1 MTRATSTQ
9 TNWFGGQIAE
19 QRHGYASDEL
29 YFASSALLKNLIV
42 RPTGSLTRRPGTKF
56 VARTDS
62 NALTLGYEGN
72 TVRLVPFV
80 FGHESASNYVLEFG
94 HRSMTVTVTD
104 DSSSLLFDTTT
115 NHGLLEGDIIQFS
128 ATTTM
133 PGNITAGTDY
143 YVKYVSA
150 TTFRVSASMGGTLGE
165 VVQTL
170 ITYITTLGSGVS
182 LDLGYVKFYKDGA
195 VLSGESIAG
204 TDQDHLRLTGSP
216 FNSATKLKN
225 LQFVQSADIIFLVSP
240 DVKPYK
246 MSRYSNTTNTD
257 ASWRTKDGGT
267 VTTGYRW
274 VLEPFVIKDGPY
286 LEQQEDERNGNEDVT
301 ISISSPSSTYSNTSQ
316 GTGFINKKFLVP
328 NHSTTQAKIDNAWYD
343 TTGGATGVANTDAN
357 VSYLQLKN
365 HGLNDGM
372 LITLTD
378 AAPGAKTH
386 PVNGN
391 YYVVN
396 ATANTFKLADA
407 TDLTPEVFDIANK
420 PKIYAQYHPK
430 GSTLQVDSTLDLF
443 HADDVGRLMRFS
455 PFKRDTIYWVYGEIT
470 TYTSATRVT
479 LTLKQDCPV
488 SDSSALSTWKLGA
501 WYTGNYP
508 HHVGIFQQ
516 RMVFARNSKA
526 PQTVWFS
533 ETGSFEHFSPSEQEG
548 TSTGATATGSQ
559 IVGDQIVPSNGMTF
573 TFDSGTIDEIQW
585 LVSQEKLLAGSTGGV
600 YAVYGSEQD
609 LTITPFNFTIKREG
623 TQPAQTGANAVPYDS
638 NALYIQGTGKK
649 VRVITFGDSAT
660 GAKSADITSRAT
672 DILNQSAKQVIE
684 TDIPNFVSWFRMG
697 DGTIVGL
704 TYIPQLEII
713 AWHTHELGGNYNYSS
728 TREGDPTGHMTTD
741 KDHAVVLDMCT
752 IPSSSRDQ
760 LWVLVRRT
768 VPVADTSLNTF
779 TGSNSTSPA
788 GTLIFNDTGHG
799 LLTGEQIEVSN
810 AGGALPGNLVAST
823 TYYVTKV
830 DANTFTVSTTS
841 TGSAVA
847 YSSTGSGTNSWSYA
861 ERIIETV
868 EMMEDW
874 MSTESISDSKYLDG
888 HVVAESAVDFSS
900 GALTHLQA
908 ETVDILGDGSVFD
921 SQIVNASG
929 TLSDDLT
936 TSQGTLVAGM
946 GYTSR
951 LITLP
956 IAQGPGG
963 TIRIGNMKRV
973 HRGWAKLFRTPN
985 FKYAIYT
992 NTFSD
997 SDLAESVTRTIADL
1011 YGTAPTMASDTRE
1024 LIPLSQGFTD
1034 GQFLIQQTDPLPLNI
1049 LALELDYE
1057 TNDN

>member
-29 YFASSALLKNLIV
+29 YFSSSALLKNLIV

-94 HRSMTVTVTD
+94 HRSMTVTASS
-104 DSSSLLFDTTT
+104 DSGIKFTTT
-115 NHGLLEGDIIQFS
+115 SIHGLIVGDIVNFS
-128 ATTTM
+128 TSSTLTE
-133 PGNITAGTDY
+133 NISANTDY
-143 YVKYVSA
+143 YVLSVPST
-150 TTFRVSASMGGTLGE
+150 TTFRVSASMSGETVGAVVAYSSGGTGA
-165 VVQTL
+165 
-170 ITYITTLGSGVS
+170 GSGVS
-182 LDLGYVKFYKDGA
+182 FDLGYVKFYKDGA
-195 VLSGESIAG
+195 VLSGETNKG

-246 MSRYSNTTNTD
+246 MSRYSNSSDT
-257 ASWRTKDGGT
+257 AGSFRTKDGGT

-301 ISISSPSSTYSNTSQ
+301 ISISSPSSTFSNTGQ
-316 GTGFINKKFLVP
+316 GTGFINKKFLEP
-328 NHSTTQAKIDNAWYD
+328 NHPTNQAKIDNAWYD
-343 TTGGATGVANTDAN
+343 TTAGGATGVANTDAN

-378 AAPGAKTH
+378 ASGGTD
-386 PVNGN
+386 PVNGD

-407 TDLTPEVFDIANK
+407 TDLTPEVFDVANK

-470 TYTSATRVT
+470 TYTSATTVI

-533 ETGSFEHFSPSEQEG
+533 ETGSFERFSPSEQEG

-779 TGSNSTSPA
+779 TGSDSSGSLLFTDSA
-788 GTLIFNDTGHG
+788 HG
-799 LLTGEQIEVSN
+799 LLTGEQVEVSN

-830 DANTFTVSTTS
+830 DDNTFTVSTTS

-847 YSSTGSGTNSWSYA
+847 YSSAGSGTNSWSYA

>member
-1 MTRATSTQ
+1 M
-9 TNWFGGQIAE
+9 
-19 QRHGYASDEL
+19 Y
-29 YFASSALLKNLIV
+29 
-42 RPTGSLTRRPGTKF
+42 
-56 VARTDS
+56 
-62 NALTLGYEGN
+62 
-72 TVRLVPFV
+72 
-80 FGHESASNYVLEFG
+80 
-94 HRSMTVTVTD
+94 
-104 DSSSLLFDTTT
+104 
-115 NHGLLEGDIIQFS
+115 
-128 ATTTM
+128 
-133 PGNITAGTDY
+133 
-143 YVKYVSA
+143 
-150 TTFRVSASMGGTLGE
+150 
-165 VVQTL
+165 
-170 ITYITTLGSGVS
+170 
-182 LDLGYVKFYKDGA
+182 
-195 VLSGESIAG
+195 
-204 TDQDHLRLTGSP
+204 
-216 FNSATKLKN
+216 
-225 LQFVQSADIIFLVSP
+225 
-240 DVKPYK
+240 
-246 MSRYSNTTNTD
+246 
-257 ASWRTKDGGT
+257 
-267 VTTGYRW
+267 
-274 VLEPFVIKDGPY
+274 
-286 LEQQEDERNGNEDVT
+286 
-301 ISISSPSSTYSNTSQ
+301 
-316 GTGFINKKFLVP
+316 
-328 NHSTTQAKIDNAWYD
+328 
-343 TTGGATGVANTDAN
+343 
-357 VSYLQLKN
+357 
-365 HGLNDGM
+365 
-372 LITLTD
+372 ITLTD
-378 AAPGAKTH
+378 SGSSGH
-386 PVNGN
+386 PANGN

-396 ATANTFKLADA
+396 ATANTFKLANA
-407 TDLTPEVFDIANK
+407 TDLTPETFTNAEK
-420 PKIYAQYHPK
+420 PKIYARYYPK
-430 GSTLQVDSTLDLF
+430 GATLQIDSSDDLF
-443 HADDVGRLMRFS
+443 SADDVGRLFRFS

-470 TYTSATRVT
+470 AYSSATRVT

-488 SDSSALSTWKLGA
+488 SDSNALTTWKLGA

-533 ETGSFEHFSPSEQEG
+533 ETGAFESFAPSEQEG
-548 TSTGATATGSQ
+548 TSTGKTATGSQ
-559 IVGDQIVPSNGMTF
+559 IVGDQITPSNGMSF

-585 LVSQEKLLAGSTGGV
+585 LVSQEKLLAGSTGGI

-623 TQPAQTGANAVPYDS
+623 TQPAQTGANAVAYDS

-672 DILNQSAKQVIE
+672 DILAQSAKQVIE

-713 AWHTHELGGNYNYSS
+713 AWHTHELGGDYTYSE

-768 VPVADTSLNTF
+768 IPVAD
-779 TGSNSTSPA
+779 G
-788 GTLIFNDTGHG
+788 
-799 LLTGEQIEVSN
+799 
-810 AGGALPGNLVAST
+810 
-823 TYYVTKV
+823 
-830 DANTFTVSTTS
+830 ANT
-841 TGSAVA
+841 
-847 YSSTGSGTNSWSYA
+847 
-861 ERIIETV
+861 ERIVETV
-868 EMMEDW
+868 EVMEDW
-874 MSTESISDSKYLDG
+874 MSTESISDSKYIDS
-888 HVVAESAVDFSS
+888 HVTATSATDFSS
-900 GALTHLQA
+900 SALAHLQGD
-908 ETVDILGDGSVFD
+908 TVDILGDGSVFD
-921 SQIVNASG
+921 SQLVASDG
-929 TLSDDLT
+929 TLTTPLT
-936 TSQGTLVAGM
+936 SSQGTLVAGM